1 MYEPKFKL
9 NRRDEARWRLLVAR
23 EAVELGPPRKKF
35 PPLTAAERSELEAL
49 QRKKRRKLH
58 SHPKMKEI
66 MRWNRHQMRR
76 LNRMS
81 ERLEKLFQQIMKSRE
96 EKKA

>member
-81 ERLEKLFQQIMKSRE
+81 ERLKNCSTPSAFDLRH
-96 EKKA
+96 KKA